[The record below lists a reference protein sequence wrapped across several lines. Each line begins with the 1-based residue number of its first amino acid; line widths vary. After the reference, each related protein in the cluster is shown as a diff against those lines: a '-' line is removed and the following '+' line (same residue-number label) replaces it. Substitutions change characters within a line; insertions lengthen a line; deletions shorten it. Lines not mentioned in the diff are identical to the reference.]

1 MNTIDIGKQGFIGTS
16 IIHGCMRL
24 AGRSVKEADELIN
37 TALELGINYF
47 DHADIYA
54 NGESEILFGKVLAQ
68 NPGMRNNITLQT
80 KCGIVR
86 SGDGK
91 EIVAFDFTK
100 EHIIEAL
107 EGSLKRLGTD
117 HIDTLLLHRPDTLM
131 EPEEVAAAFDKLY
144 TSGKVSHF
152 GVSNQNPMQIE
163 LLKTCVKQPLVI
175 NQLQLSILECGM
187 IAQGLNT
194 NMTNKLSYMHD
205 GSVLEYSRI
214 NNMTIQA
221 WSPIQVGFFQGVFI
235 DNPDYPELNEALAEY
250 AEKYNCSKTAIAVA
264 WILRHPAK
272 MQVIAGTCNPEHLRQ
287 IAEADK
293 ISLTRFEWYDIYRR
307 AGHSLP

>member
-131 EPEEVAAAFDKLY
+131 EPEEVAEAFEVLNKD
-144 TSGKVSHF
+144 GKIKNL

-163 LLKTCVKQPLVI
+163 LLNKYLPQKIKV
-175 NQLQLSILECGM
+175 NQLQFGLGHTGMVDIGINVNMKNDEGINRDSDILHYCR
-187 IAQGLNT
+187 LN
-194 NMTNKLSYMHD
+194 D
-205 GSVLEYSRI
+205 I
-214 NNMTIQA
+214 TIQP
-221 WSPIQVGFFQGVFI
+221 WSPFQHGFFGGSII
-235 DNPDYPELNEALAEY
+235 DNPQFPELNAKLKEIAD
-250 AEKYNCSKTAIAVA
+250 KYGVTPTGMAIT
-264 WILRHPAK
+264 WILRHPSIMQPIIGTVNSDRIK
-272 MQVIAGTCNPEHLRQ
+272 MVCDASDID
-287 IAEADK
+287 I
-293 ISLTRFEWYDIYRR
+293 TRDEWYALYMA
-307 AGHSLP
+307 AGKKLP